1 MNPIH
6 TVAFSLLTLFVA
18 AATPACMAPS
28 SDAED
33 AEEGDAQDEE
43 VGTAQAALGPKYQ
56 IIGSSTYPVWSAGA
70 DIYSYD
76 VIRCSG
82 FTNGVVR
89 SWQLKEKNHS
99 DFRFSRHWCRPML
112 SDGTLGA
119 ENDFAD
125 HFYHDGDGTLGM
137 SSVPLDKLPVGVRFQ
152 ADDVIMAN
160 GNSWW
165 KISDVAM
172 LYLSAA
178 DVYAQKTGY
187 TQAPYA
193 LGRTD
198 STFTVRCPTGQVM
211 TGMGVHE
218 RAFSPYDQSEITGV
232 RIQCQRLLYQ

>member
-1 MNPIH
+1 MNRIH
-6 TVAFSLLTLFVA
+6 TISFALVTLLA
-18 AATPACMAPS
+18 AAMPACMAQSPDGDGAEDEAAQDESVGEAPS
-28 SDAED
+28 ALGGAYSLQSSTYSSWFIQGTWVED
-33 AEEGDAQDEE
+33 AE
-43 VGTAQAALGPKYQ
+43 
-56 IIGSSTYPVWSAGA
+56 IHSC
-70 DIYSYD
+70 D
-76 VIRCSG
+76 V
-82 FTNGVVR
+82 FDNGVIR
-89 SWQLKEKNHS
+89 SWQLKEKNAK
-99 DFRFSRHWCRPML
+99 DFRFSRHWCRDMQD
-112 SDGTLGA
+112 DGTLGTA
-119 ENDFAD
+119 NDSYD

>member
-137 SSVPLDKLPVGVRFQ
+137 SSVPLDKLPVGVRLQ
-152 ADDVIMAN
+152 AASSLGYYDHKV
-160 GNSWW
+160 
-165 KISDVAM
+165 SDVAM
-172 LYLSAA
+172 LHESAA
-178 DVYAQKTGY
+178 DILAKKTGY
-187 TQAPYA
+187 SQASYA
-193 LGRTD
+193 LGNND
-198 STFTVRCPTGQVM
+198 STYTVVCPAGQVM
-211 TGMGVHE
+211 IGLGV
-218 RAFSPYDQSEITGV
+218 RDTSGGADRSEIVGV
-232 RIQCQRLLYQ
+232 ILECRPLVYQ